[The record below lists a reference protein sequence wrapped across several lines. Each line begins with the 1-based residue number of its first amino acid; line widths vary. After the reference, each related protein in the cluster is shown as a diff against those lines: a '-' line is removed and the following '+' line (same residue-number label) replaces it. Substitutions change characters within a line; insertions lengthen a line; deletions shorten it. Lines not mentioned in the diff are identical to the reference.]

1 MFKTL
6 SLSACLSV
14 LMVGTAM
21 AQMSPVAANAQLNNQ
36 AKQKVSKGGINLSA
50 LLNNSSNDL
59 IVEYHV
65 DTNHL
70 ENNRTQLREHLA
82 QKKQSIQS
90 RFIRL
95 GGIQLL
101 RDYNALPYSFHRVQ
115 KRDTLVSLLN
125 DPNVKAVYPNNVSY
139 TTASQSLPLIGQVPA
154 AAQGYTGEGT
164 TIAILDTGINYRHS
178 DFGNCTAPGV
188 PSSTC
193 KVLETVEVARE
204 DYQLDVNGHGTNV
217 AAIASKVAPGAK
229 IVMLDVFT
237 GSTSRDGG
245 RHTIMI

>member
-101 RDYNALPYSFHRVQ
+101 D
-115 KRDTLVSLLN
+115 LLR
-125 DPNVKAVYPNNVSY
+125 K
-139 TTASQSLPLIGQVPA
+139 
-154 AAQGYTGEGT
+154 
-164 TIAILDTGINYRHS
+164 
-178 DFGNCTAPGV
+178 
-188 PSSTC
+188 
-193 KVLETVEVARE
+193 
-204 DYQLDVNGHGTNV
+204 
-217 AAIASKVAPGAK
+217 
-229 IVMLDVFT
+229 
-237 GSTSRDGG
+237 
-245 RHTIMI
+245 